1 MLLFITAIH
10 ITLYA
15 KYKAGNYTI
24 YNAEDDMSRS
34 PMLTFPNILFVSVR
48 NVPFAVAGFK
58 DVAQVER
65 EKRDDIQYVQKG
77 DTLQITG
84 MTNQEGFR
92 HPVVFHLPP
101 NVTLSVFN
109 SSLSFQ
115 SGKRTKQPNPIIYLD
130 KSRAYFSGKDSPLR
144 LDSLKITAAN
154 GSSASFQGNTQ
165 VNHLDLQLSNSGIEA
180 PEGDFG
186 QLSIV
191 TDSLSRIS
199 LQSKLLLKAAIR
211 TSTPQ

>member
-1 MLLFITAIH
+1 MLLFVTAIE

-15 KYKAGNYTI
+15 KYKSGNYTI
-24 YNAEDDMSRS
+24 YNAEENRSVS

-48 NVPFAVAGFK
+48 NVPFAVASFK
-58 DVAQVER
+58 DMAQVEK
-65 EKRDDIQYVQKG
+65 EKRDDIRYVQKG

-84 MTNQEGFR
+84 LTNQESFKR
-92 HPVVFHLPP
+92 PVVFHLPS

-109 SSLSFQ
+109 SALSFQ
-115 SGKRTKQPNPIIYLD
+115 SGKRKTAGNPVIYLT
-130 KSRAYFSGKDSPLR
+130 KSQAYFSGADSPLR
-144 LDSLKITAAN
+144 LDNLKINASD
-154 GSSASFQGNTQ
+154 GSTASFRGNIR
-165 VNHLDLQLSNSGIEA
+165 VNQLDLQLSNSGIEA

-199 LQSKLLLKAAIR
+199 LQSKLLLKASIR
-211 TSTPQ
+211 NSIPQ